1 MPLGAEVYWCAR
13 EHGVLMTVLFAS
25 RFRVNGLGLLKP
37 EPHESPMGET
47 HQPGLLTPVSGAQC
61 NYVHARWIS
70 GKATAQPFG
79 FVCTVMLLDAG
90 GCRELLAAR
99 RPCYLNNRG
108 VFAPASRPLFYS
120 EKARLDIRY
129 TVLPFSFSNGS

>member
-1 MPLGAEVYWCAR
+1 
-13 EHGVLMTVLFAS
+13 MTVLFAS

-108 VFAPASRPLFYS
+108 VSHQLHDHCSTLKKLVWISAP
-120 EKARLDIRY
+120 
-129 TVLPFSFSNGS
+129 PFCRSV